1 MEMSVIVITVGV
13 VAILIF
19 FNALYVAGEFSTVS
33 ARRTRIN
40 QLAAQG
46 NRLARQLLPI
56 VENSRLLDR
65 YVAACQLG
73 ITVSSLTLGA
83 FGERYVATAL
93 VEPLAGLVTSAE
105 SLLASINI
113 TVTTA
118 ATVAAESIA
127 ATGVLLLF
135 TTLQVIL
142 GELLP
147 KSIGVQYPEQM
158 AVAIVLP
165 VKWSMALFRP
175 LIWFFNGSGNLIL
188 RLFNLEQ
195 RDGHSRAHSPAEI
208 EILVTESHEGGLL
221 DAEERQM
228 LRNAFRLRDLTA
240 RQVMVHRTRIVA
252 ASVDT
257 SVLDLLSLALEVG
270 HTRIPLYQEDI
281 DNVIGFVHIKDL
293 FRLYVE
299 GKSNLAEIL
308 RDVVH
313 VPETMPALTV
323 WETLQNKRQYM
334 AIVFDEYGGT
344 AGLITLEDLIEEVFG
359 EVQDEFDEETALMT
373 FDREGRR
380 VHLRGDLLVADVNEY
395 LELEL
400 PEDEATTLSG
410 LIFQALGRPPEEGE
424 EVTLVGTT
432 IRVEKKEDLA
442 VSEVSLEIGAH
453 EAIPQVEEWKAAEDE

>member
-1 MEMSVIVITVGV
+1 MGV

-33 ARRTRIN
+33 SRRTRVS

-46 NRLARQLLPI
+46 NPLARQLAPI

-73 ITVSSLTLGA
+73 ITISSLMLGA
-83 FGERYVATAL
+83 FGQRYVATAL
-93 VEPLAGLVTSAE
+93 VEPLTSVVASAE
-105 SLLASINI
+105 TVLASLN
-113 TVTTA
+113 VGVNTA
-118 ATVAAESIA
+118 AVVAAESIA
-127 ATGVLLLF
+127 ATGVLLVF
-135 TTLQVIL
+135 TTLQVVL

-158 AVAIVLP
+158 AIAVIVP
-165 VKWSMALFRP
+165 VKWSMVLFRP

-195 RDGHSRAHSPAEI
+195 RDSHARAHSAAEI

-221 DAEERQM
+221 DAQERQM

-270 HTRIPLYQEDI
+270 HTRIPLFQEDI
-281 DNVIGFVHIKDL
+281 DKVIGFVHIKDL

-299 GKSNLAEIL
+299 EKSNLAEIL

-380 VHLRGDLLVADVNEY
+380 VHLRGDLLVSDVNEY

-424 EVTLVGTT
+424 EVTLGGSTL
-432 IRVEKKEDLA
+432 RVEKKEDLA
-442 VSEVSLEIGAH
+442 VSEVSLQIGAH
-453 EAIPQVEEWKAAEDE
+453 EPVPEVAEWRVTEDE

>member
-1 MEMSVIVITVGV
+1 MSTVVITIGV

-33 ARRTRIN
+33 SRRTRVS

-46 NRLARQLLPI
+46 NRLAQQLLPI

-73 ITVSSLTLGA
+73 ITVSSLMLGA
-83 FGERYVATAL
+83 FGERYVAAAL
-93 VEPLAGLVTSAE
+93 VDPMISLVTSVE
-105 SLLASINI
+105 SLLAAVNVSVN
-113 TVTTA
+113 TA
-118 ATVAAESIA
+118 ASVAAESIA
-127 ATGVLLLF
+127 ATGVLVLF

-158 AVAIVLP
+158 AVAVILP

-175 LIWFFNGSGNLIL
+175 LIWFFNGSGNLVL
-188 RLFNLEQ
+188 RFFNLEQ

-252 ASVDT
+252 ASVDST
-257 SVLDLLSLALEVG
+257 VLDLLSLALEVG
-270 HTRIPLYQEDI
+270 HTRIPLFQEEI
-281 DNVIGFVHIKDL
+281 DSIIGFVHIKDL

-299 GKSNLAEIL
+299 GKANLAEIL

-380 VHLRGDLLVADVNEY
+380 VHLRADLLVTDVNEY
-395 LELEL
+395 LELDL

-424 EVTLVGTT
+424 EVTLGGTT

-442 VSEVSLEIGAH
+442 VSEVSLQIGAH
-453 EAIPQVEEWKAAEDE
+453 EPVPQVAEWKVAEDE